1 MSLLTSI
8 FPKKFKTFFKKF
20 RKFNALSKLDQ
31 KMLDYINYSDGF
43 FIECGANDGVDQSNT
58 WYFEK
63 YLNWNGIL
71 IEPLKKQFIELKKN
85 RSQTNHFYNVALCA
99 SNNINSIEI
108 TQNDLESGR
117 PNKFDKEKKISNFDT
132 MTLTKILDEISAPNL
147 IDFFSLDVEGFEDQV
162 IQGINFN
169 KYNFKFLLI
178 ETSNDWV
185 VNFLKN
191 NNYNLIKKFSHH
203 GLLYDLLFE
212 YKK

>member
-1 MSLLTSI
+1 MSLFTSI

-20 RKFNALSKLDQ
+20 RKFNALNKLDQ

-85 RSQTNHFYNVALCA
+85 RSQINHFYNVALCA
-99 SNNINSIEI
+99 ENNINSIEI
-108 TQNDLESGR
+108 TENDLLSKSL
-117 PNKFDKEKKISNFDT
+117 NKFDKGKKISNFDAI
-132 MTLTKILDEISAPNL
+132 TLTKILDEISAPNL

-162 IQGINFN
+162 IKGINFN

-178 ETSNDWV
+178 ETTNDLV
-185 VNFLKN
+185 VKFLNN
-191 NNYNLIKKFSHH
+191 NNYNLIKKLSHH
-203 GLLYDLLFE
+203 DLLFE
-212 YKK
+212 YKR

>member
-20 RKFNALSKLDQ
+20 RKFNALNKLDQ

-85 RSQTNHFYNVALCA
+85 RSQINHFYNVALCA
-99 SNNINSIEI
+99 ANNINSIEI
-108 TQNDLESGR
+108 TENDLESKS
-117 PNKFDKEKKISNFDT
+117 PNKFDKEKK
-132 MTLTKILDEISAPNL
+132 KI
-147 IDFFSLDVEGFEDQV
+147 
-162 IQGINFN
+162 
-169 KYNFKFLLI
+169 
-178 ETSNDWV
+178 
-185 VNFLKN
+185 
-191 NNYNLIKKFSHH
+191 
-203 GLLYDLLFE
+203 
-212 YKK
+212 

>member
-20 RKFNALSKLDQ
+20 RKFNALNKLDQ

-85 RSQTNHFYNVALCA
+85 RSQINHFYNVALCA
-99 SNNINSIEI
+99 ANNINSIEI
-108 TQNDLESGR
+108 IENDLVSKS
-117 PNKFDKEKKISNFDT
+117 PNKFDKGKKISNFEA
-132 MTLTKILDEISAPNL
+132 MTLTKILDEVSAPNL

-162 IQGINFN
+162 IKGINFN
-169 KYNFKFLLI
+169 KYNFKFFLI
-178 ETSNDWV
+178 ETTNDSV
-185 VNFLKN
+185 VNFLNN
-191 NNYNLIKKFSHH
+191 NNYNLIKKLSHH
-203 GLLYDLLFE
+203 DLLFE